1 MEHHERMRVRHSHWG
16 IVSVPALA
24 VMLSIGVMP
33 GAVPDATSVQEQRI
47 EIAIRNS
54 VYVRTKAMPILA
66 GVPTFL
72 VIRNEDPVQHGF
84 VSPTFAALSVRV
96 ESEGITVFGKGIEG
110 VHLDPGKIL
119 VIRLT
124 PEHQGKIT
132 FRCDLH
138 PSVQGEIYLLDVP
151 VG

>member
-1 MEHHERMRVRHSHWG
+1 MGNDDQVSARYSHWAV
-16 IVSVPALA
+16 VSMVALA
-24 VMLSIGVMP
+24 ITLWLAPMP

-47 EIAIRNS
+47 EISIRDS
-54 VYVRTKAMPILA
+54 VYVRTKTMPILA
-66 GVPTFL
+66 GVPTL
-72 VIRNEDPVQHGF
+72 LIIRNEDPVRHGF

-96 ESEGITVFGKGIEG
+96 EGEGIEVFGKGIEG
-110 VHLDPGKIL
+110 VHLDPGKTL

>member
-1 MEHHERMRVRHSHWG
+1 MGSHERMSVRHSHWG
-16 IVSVPALA
+16 IVSVPAWA
-24 VMLSIGVMP
+24 VMLWIGVMP

-54 VYVRTKAMPILA
+54 VYERTKTTPILA
-66 GVPTFL
+66 GVLTYWSSAT
-72 VIRNEDPVQHGF
+72 R
-84 VSPTFAALSVRV
+84 TR
-96 ESEGITVFGKGIEG
+96 FG
-110 VHLDPGKIL
+110 
-119 VIRLT
+119 T